1 MKYNIETI
9 NEYVAK
15 GLLDKCDHKELPIT
29 LYKYS
34 RNCQFEWTWD
44 NITMNMRGTVLDT
57 EGNVVAKT
65 FPKFFNIESGN
76 FPNLPFEVFEKLDG
90 CCHED
95 TLVLTEDGNMRI
107 CDICDL
113 NYSGNVMTFDIIN
126 GRFEYNKIIGTNI
139 LNNNNDWY
147 EIETSCG
154 IILKLTGNHRI
165 WANNLKSYIRVDDMD
180 GTEELLLFEN
190 DVVSNFSKI

>member
-15 GLLDKCDHKELPIT
+15 GLLDKCEHKELPIA

-34 RNCQFEWTWD
+34 RNCQFEWNWD

-65 FPKFFNIESGN
+65 FPKFFNIESDN

-90 CCHED
+90 SLGILFSYEGEWHLATQGSFYSEQAIYAQKI
-95 TLVLTEDGNMRI
+95 LAGNKLYIDGLSK
-107 CDICDL
+107 DFT
-113 NYSGNVMTFDIIN
+113 Y
-126 GRFEYNKIIGTNI
+126 
-139 LNNNNDWY
+139 
-147 EIETSCG
+147 
-154 IILKLTGNHRI
+154 
-165 WANNLKSYIRVDDMD
+165 
-180 GTEELLLFEN
+180 LFE
-190 DVVSNFSKI
+190 IIY